1 MHRDLGSFW
10 ILLGSFEML
19 TGNIDRDLGSCA
31 APTGPQDRDF
41 AGFVEL
47 LESSYTLPRPTQY
60 GKTNGARTS

>member
-1 MHRDLGSFW
+1 
-10 ILLGSFEML
+10 ML
-19 TGNIDRDLGSCA
+19 TGNIDRDLGSCE